1 MAIDFTAPL
10 AKSQAKKR
18 KAQAAEVPAVQEP
31 TQFPDAESVRK
42 GLTKYDPLIDAIAV
56 RAERLEVKDAAGR
69 AEAVAILSDAK
80 NLFKTIEALRESLK
94 APALEYGRVVDKT
107 ASYFKDRLAKAETT
121 AKNKDLV
128 YKQGL
133 DRQQAIK
140 DAAAREEARKLQAKI
155 DEENRLNREE
165 AERKVREAET
175 ALKKEK
181 DAAARALLERTIQE
195 ETAAA
200 QAPAPQ
206 VVAPVIEA
214 PPKNV
219 KTEFGTLSY
228 TKKWKCRLVDE
239 TKVEARFKVVD
250 IRLAQ
255 KAVDNGERN
264 LPGFEVYE
272 DETSRA
278 RV

>member
-1 MAIDFTAPL
+1 MAEINFAAPL
-10 AKSQAKKR
+10 AEPEAPEPEI
-18 KAQAAEVPAVQEP
+18 AEVPAVQEP
-31 TQFPDAESVRK
+31 PQFPDAESVRK
-42 GLTKYDPLIDAIAV
+42 GLTKYDPQIDAIVA
-56 RAERLEVKDAAGR
+56 RAEKLEVKDSAGR
-69 AEAVAILSDAK
+69 AEAVAILADAK

-107 ASYFKDRLAKAETT
+107 ANYFKDRLVKAEVT
-121 AKNKDLV
+121 AKDKDLV
-128 YKQGL
+128 YKREL

-140 DAAAREEARKLQAKI
+140 EAAAREEARKLQAKI
-155 DEENRLNREE
+155 DEENRLIREE
-165 AERKVREAET
+165 AERKAREAAELLTKET
-175 ALKKEK
+175 NE
-181 DAAARALLERTIQE
+181 AARALLERTIQE

-200 QAPAPQ
+200 NVPAPQ

-214 PPKNV
+214 PPKNI
-219 KTEFGTLSY
+219 KTEWGTLSY
-228 TKKWKCRLVDE
+228 KKKWKCRLIDE
-239 TKVEARFKVVD
+239 TKVEDRFKVVD

-272 DETSRA
+272 DETSSA